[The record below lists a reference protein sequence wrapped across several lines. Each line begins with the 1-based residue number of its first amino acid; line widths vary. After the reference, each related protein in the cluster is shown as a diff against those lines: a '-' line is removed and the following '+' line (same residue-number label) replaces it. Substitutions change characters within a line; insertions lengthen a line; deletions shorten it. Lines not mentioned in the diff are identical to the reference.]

1 MSRTSVS
8 DIRKEAD
15 PKGQLLYWW
24 VREVQEYNLFGIDR
38 AKGKTSV
45 EIGAFVYASSCVEIS
60 RIAFLEIV
68 D

>member
-1 MSRTSVS
+1 MSGFFVLAV
-8 DIRKEAD
+8 RKKTDFPDDRAQSS
-15 PKGQLLYWW
+15 QLKSGKC
-24 VREVQEYNLFGIDR
+24 NLFGIDR